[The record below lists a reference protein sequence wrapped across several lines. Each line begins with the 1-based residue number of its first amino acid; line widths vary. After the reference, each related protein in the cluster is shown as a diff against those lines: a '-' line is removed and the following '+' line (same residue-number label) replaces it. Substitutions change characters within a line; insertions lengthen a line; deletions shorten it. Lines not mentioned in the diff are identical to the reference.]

1 MRPIKSEN
9 ALVQAAFR
17 EMDRQGVN
25 RKVMA
30 RMIGVHPNTL
40 GNWRQGHAKPSLI
53 DIDLMAGAL
62 GMEFTLKPK
71 AMA

>member
-9 ALVQAAFR
+9 ALVQIAFR
-17 EMDRQGVN
+17 EMDSQRISRRQ
-25 RKVMA
+25 MA

-62 GMEFTLKPK
+62 GMEFTFKPK
-71 AMA
+71 GAA